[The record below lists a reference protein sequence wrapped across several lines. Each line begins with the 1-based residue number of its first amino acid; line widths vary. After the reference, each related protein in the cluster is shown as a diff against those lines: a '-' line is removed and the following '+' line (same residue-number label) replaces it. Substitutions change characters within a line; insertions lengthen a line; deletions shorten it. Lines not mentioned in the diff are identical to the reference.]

1 MKKALYVIVIMI
13 LIIAFCVSAFL
24 VARYVLEGK
33 KQADRYED
41 LANIKNQAQTS
52 VPTQATKPST
62 ATEPSKPGFEVIS
75 DPTVEGGIL
84 LDYAELHDMN
94 PDLAGWIKI
103 EGTKVDYPVMQTS
116 TNNKDYYLKRDF
128 DKQDSVRGCIYA
140 REECDL
146 EKPSDNITMFGHN
159 MKDGTMFGRLTQY
172 EKSIDYLKAHPFVD
186 FSTLWHQER
195 YVIFAVVD
203 VSLNTSSENFLD
215 YFAHPRF
222 SSDIRR
228 AELASMYAIPMDVK
242 PSDAL
247 LTLSTCLDENRLV
260 VIARRQRDG
269 ESKASLRETVNMAV
283 RQ

>member
-84 LDYAELHDMN
+84 LDYAELHEMN
-94 PDLAGWIKI
+94 PDMAGWIKI

-128 DKQDSVRGCIYA
+128 DKQDSVRGSIYA

-146 EKPSDNITMFGHN
+146 DKPSDNITIYGHN
-159 MKDGTMFGRLTQY
+159 MADGSMFHSLM
-172 EKSIDYLKAHPFVD
+172 SAAALP
-186 FSTLWHQER
+186 
-195 YVIFAVVD
+195 D
-203 VSLNTSSENFLD
+203 VSAALSAGKQRCGLAGAVEDLPGDALGGDVHQALHRPCADPFGLHLRHPAAGVQGCLRKNAGA
-215 YFAHPRF
+215 AHEA
-222 SSDIRR
+222 RR
-228 AELASMYAIPMDVK
+228 RGLSVRPDRRL
-242 PSDAL
+242 SDADPGL
-247 LTLSTCLDENRLV
+247 GR
-260 VIARRQRDG
+260 G
-269 ESKASLRETVNMAV
+269 
-283 RQ
+283 

>member
-140 REECDL
+140 L
-146 EKPSDNITMFGHN
+146 
-159 MKDGTMFGRLTQY
+159 
-172 EKSIDYLKAHPFVD
+172 
-186 FSTLWHQER
+186 
-195 YVIFAVVD
+195 
-203 VSLNTSSENFLD
+203 SLI
-215 YFAHPRF
+215 H
-222 SSDIRR
+222 I
-228 AELASMYAIPMDVK
+228 
-242 PSDAL
+242 
-247 LTLSTCLDENRLV
+247 
-260 VIARRQRDG
+260 
-269 ESKASLRETVNMAV
+269 
-283 RQ
+283 